1 MVLLLGKS
9 DQLERHVSEDGF
21 LDFSE
26 QRKAAVPINPEKS
39 GRGLPQSKT

>member
-1 MVLLLGKS
+1 MVLLSGRS
-9 DQLERHVSEDGF
+9 DLLERHVFQDGF

-26 QRKAAVPINPEKS
+26 QRKAAVSINPEKS